1 MGDTELLSSALESAL
16 IEIQRCQELETKL
29 ANGQEINEDPA
40 TFMTMDKI
48 VKLVNESNEDGNT
61 PLHLAAN
68 GGYLRVVW

>member
-1 MGDTELLSSALESAL
+1 MGEL
-16 IEIQRCQELETKL
+16 I
-29 ANGQEINEDPA
+29 ANGQDVDEDPA
-40 TFMTMDKI
+40 TFMNMDNL